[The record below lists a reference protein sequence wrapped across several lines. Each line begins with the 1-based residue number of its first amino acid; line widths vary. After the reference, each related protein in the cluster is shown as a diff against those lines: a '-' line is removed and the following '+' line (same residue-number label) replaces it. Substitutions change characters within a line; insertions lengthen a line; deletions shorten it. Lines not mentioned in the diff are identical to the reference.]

1 MNINEALSELS
12 NFIDM
17 LVDAGCLTE
26 EEVGQIEAVET
37 AINDFVH
44 DVMEA

>member
-1 MNINEALSELS
+1 MNINEALNELS

-17 LVDAGCLTE
+17 LVDIGCLSE
-26 EEVGQIEAVET
+26 EEIGQIEAIET